1 MSHWTASHH
10 WGACALGED
19 QQSCQLGPNPI
30 KSHCGR
36 FRAVLDGDLSNHL
49 SVRRALRFQQWR
61 SDAAVETLVEGVAQR
76 GAAILTELRGSFSFA
91 CWDQQR
97 QRLLI
102 GRDRLGLSPL
112 YLQLQDNGVALSS
125 CRQSLEPQGRLSSEQ
140 VSELLSFGHLLNPAL
155 LQLDRPGAVSML
167 PSGLVLWI
175 EADGQLRHLRW
186 WPSWP
191 GPRWSALPLPSG
203 QRAGALIRQELEL
216 VVAEQLPA
224 GQAATLLGSGLDSAI
239 VSAIA
244 SRERPGA
251 VEALVLQPELPRSRS
266 TPASAALEALAAHLG
281 VRLQPVTIAETE
293 LSDWVAATLAA
304 TPQPTVD
311 GLEMALLA
319 QAAGAQGHTTLLSS
333 MGGSA
338 LFGGHPSHQLVPW
351 LRAAHWWPQP
361 LRQHLLTTLLGP
373 RAERFADLPS
383 WEPGVL
389 ALACRRWMT
398 TRQLRALGLPELRWP
413 ELPPAPLPAGPAQM
427 AWAELF
433 GYTEPML
440 VRDGQMASR
449 QAGVE
454 LRLPLLDHRV
464 VEMALRLPAG
474 LQRQGQ
480 RLLQQAFADLLP
492 AGYRGLPAAS
502 CALPMRRWLLGPL
515 RPLCHHQLAR
525 LPDATLLPD
534 GAGLPRA
541 WVEEQW
547 HLFETGS
554 LHWTRLWCL
563 VVLAQ
568 HTTMRSTR

>member
-1 MSHWTASHH
+1 MSAWSAHFS
-10 WGACALGED
+10 WGPHPLRADNQG
-19 QQSCQLGPNPI
+19 CQLGPEPAT
-30 KSHCGR
+30 SHCGR
-36 FRAVLDGDLSNHL
+36 FQAVLDGDLSNHL
-49 SVRRALRFQQWR
+49 AVRRGLRFQQWR
-61 SDAAVETLVEGVAQR
+61 SGTAAETLVEGVAQR
-76 GAAILTELRGSFSFA
+76 GAAILTELHGSFSFA

-112 YLQLQDNGVALSS
+112 YLRLQDNGVALAS
-125 CRQSLEPQGRLSSEQ
+125 CRETLEPQSRLNSEQ
-140 VSELLSFGHLLNPAL
+140 VTELLCFGHLLNPAEL
-155 LQLDRPGAVSML
+155 RLAAPGAVSML

-191 GPRWSALPLPSG
+191 GPRWSALPLPSS
-203 QRAGALIRQELEL
+203 QHTGALIRRELEL
-216 VVAEQLPA
+216 AVAEQLPP
-224 GQAATLLGSGLDSAI
+224 GQAATLLTSGLDSAI
-239 VSAIA
+239 VTALA
-244 SRERPGA
+244 SRQRPGA
-251 VEALVLQPELPRSRS
+251 VDAFVLQGEGPSERTDANR
-266 TPASAALEALAAHLG
+266 AALNALAVHLG
-281 VRLQPVTIAETE
+281 VRLQPVTISDLA
-293 LSDWVAATLAA
+293 LSTWVEATLAA
-304 TPQPTVD
+304 APQPTVD
-311 GLEMALLA
+311 GLEMPLLA
-319 QAAGAQGHTTLLSS
+319 QAAAAQGHSTLLSA

-351 LRAAHWWPQP
+351 LQAVRWWPQP
-361 LRQHLLTTLLGP
+361 VRLHLLTTLLGA
-373 RAERFADLPS
+373 RAKRFAELPS

-398 TRQLRALGLPELRWP
+398 AHQLRALGLPALRWP
-413 ELPPAPLPAGPAQM
+413 ELPAAPLPAGPAQM

-440 VRDGQMASR
+440 VRDGQAASR

-464 VEMALRLPAG
+464 VEMALRLPKG
-474 LQRQGQ
+474 QQQQGQ
-480 RLLQQAFADLLP
+480 RLLRQAFAELLP

-515 RPLCHHQLAR
+515 RPLCRQQLAR
-525 LPDATLLPD
+525 LPDATVLPD

-541 WVEEQW
+541 WIEEQW
-547 HLFETGS
+547 RLFETGS

-568 HTTMRSTR
+568 HTTTRALQ